1 VDADELWTIIESA
14 RGSVDQLDD
23 EDGEQ
28 VAEALTTR
36 LAATSLETILEL
48 EAQFSQARDA
58 LYRWDVWAAAYLI
71 GGGCSDDMFSDFQ
84 AGVVALG
91 REWWRRVLAN
101 PDELADHPLVRRAAA
116 EEDDKRHIR

>member
-36 LAATSLETILEL
+36 LAATSLETILEF

>member
-1 VDADELWTIIESA
+1 MDADELWTIIESA

-36 LAATSLETILEL
+36 LAATSLETILEF

>member
-1 VDADELWTIIESA
+1 MDADELWTIIESA